1 MELVDGDVPH
11 RGALSKKIKWT
22 SVVMLLLGCTLTVVA
37 YVIATLVAMPQWTG
51 VVKEE
56 MLEEET
62 GSLLQ
67 LAQNK
72 AIFATEVL
80 SRVRGDLELISDF
93 ATDAFQGDAPAQP
106 YLSYPA
112 IPAQGHTRADGTYG
126 YTATDTT
133 TDTACRTGTLSTQTG
148 AGCPGQSWEHSNYYL
163 PGRTAA
169 GEDQAPHTRA
179 LLDRTAGIDL
189 AFRSLNK
196 IYGLDGTLL
205 YIGLEDPDTGE
216 PTDPAPQAIY
226 KTYPGEDMTGYATW
240 SDRWW

>member
-1 MELVDGDVPH
+1 MELVDGVDGDVPH

-112 IPAQGHTRADGTYG
+112 IPAQGHTIADGTYG
-126 YTATDTT
+126 YTATDTS

-205 YIGLEDPDTGE
+205 YIGLEDPDTSASE

-226 KTYPGEDMTGYATW
+226 KTYP
-240 SDRWW
+240 